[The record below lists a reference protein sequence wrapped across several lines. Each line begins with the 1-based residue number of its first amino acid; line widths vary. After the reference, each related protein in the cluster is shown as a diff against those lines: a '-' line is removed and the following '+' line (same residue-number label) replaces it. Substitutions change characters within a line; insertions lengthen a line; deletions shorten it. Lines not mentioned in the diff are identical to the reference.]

1 MNKPVESI
9 PEGVRHIHCIG
20 IGGSGMFPLVQILH
34 GRGYTIT
41 GSDNNESDIVELERA
56 LGIQQG
62 YLACYLVLIH
72 SYISFLI
79 IRISVPTNGSLRN
92 SPSILEQICGV

>member
-41 GSDNNESDIVELERA
+41 GKATSWSWSAPWASR
-56 LGIQQG
+56 
-62 YLACYLVLIH
+62 
-72 SYISFLI
+72 S
-79 IRISVPTNGSLRN
+79 
-92 SPSILEQICGV
+92 